1 MTPAE
6 SVVRRYAHQ
15 LYTLRNSAVIPE
27 VVADP
32 TTRHEPGGATHTFTL
47 ADSLARAAKLQA
59 EFSAMRF
66 DDVLVVANDTDVCW
80 VFDAV
85 LTRADG
91 HEVQMCGAEIFRVR
105 DGKITDVWNPAPTM
119 GLWG

>member
-1 MTPAE
+1 MTSAE
-6 SVVRRYAHQ
+6 IVVRRYAEE
-15 LYTLRNSAVIPE
+15 LYHRRNTSVIAE

-32 TTRHEPGGATHTFTL
+32 TTRHEPGGETQLLTL

-59 EFSAMRF
+59 DFSAMRF
-66 DDVLVVANDTDVCW
+66 DDVVFITNETDVCW

-91 HEVQMCGAEIFRVR
+91 REVRMCGAEIFRVQ
-105 DGKITDVWNPAPTM
+105 DGKITEVWNPSPTM

>member
-6 SVVRRYAHQ
+6 IVIRRYVDE
-15 LYTLRNSAVIPE
+15 LYHRRDTSVIAE

-32 TTRHEPGGATHTFTL
+32 TTRHEPGGETHVLTL
-47 ADSLARAAKLQA
+47 ADSLARAAKMQA
-59 EFSAMRF
+59 DFSAMRF
-66 DDVLVVANDTDVCW
+66 DDVVFITNETDVCW

-91 HEVQMCGAEIFRVR
+91 SEVQMCGAEIFRVR